1 MRLVFMGT
9 PAPVVPVLEAL
20 AAAPEVQVVGVYTQ
34 PDRPRGRGRT
44 PEMPPV
50 KHHALSL
57 GLPVLQPPSLR
68 PARVQAELA
77 ALRPEVMVVAA
88 YGLLLPPAVLG
99 TPAHGCLNLHP
110 SLLPRHRGPSPVVTA
125 ILEGDT
131 VTGVTLML
139 LDEGMDTGPVIAQR
153 EHPIAPADTAESLTG
168 ALFRRGAALLLET
181 LPDWVAGRIT
191 PRAQDGAQATVTR
204 KVARA
209 DGQAQWEQSA
219 AVLERRCRAYT
230 PWPGLFTLWEGQV
243 LKLVEVTAL
252 PPAAGQDPQP
262 GLAVALP
269 GPEVPVGIGAAEGV
283 LGLRTV
289 QLEGRRAVRAAE
301 FLRGYPRFIG
311 SRL

>member
-9 PAPVVPVLEAL
+9 PAPVAPVLDAL
-20 AAAPEVQVVGVYTQ
+20 AAAPDLQVVAVYTQ

-50 KHHALSL
+50 KQHALSL

-77 ALRPEVMVVAA
+77 ALQPEVIVVAA

-131 VTGVTLML
+131 VTGITLML

-153 EHPIAPADTAESLTG
+153 EHSITPTDTAESLTG

-191 PRAQDGAQATVTR
+191 PRAQDAARATQTR
-204 KVARA
+204 KVTREDGLAR
-209 DGQAQWEQSA
+209 WELSA
-219 AVLERRCRAYT
+219 EVLERRCRAYT
-230 PWPGLFTLWEGQV
+230 PWPGLFTHWEGQV
-243 LKLVEVTAL
+243 LKLVEVAAL
-252 PPAAGQDPQP
+252 PPTCRGAQP
-262 GLAVALP
+262 GLAVSLP
-269 GPEVPVGIGAAEGV
+269 DPEAPVGIGAAEGV
-283 LGLRTV
+283 LGLKTV
-289 QLEGRRAVRAAE
+289 QLEGRRAGRAAE

-311 SRL
+311 SQL